1 MKKAVIAVC
10 ALLMLFGT
18 SMSPAQSEGG
28 TEKGSKVLLGAEARS
43 GKLVFESK
51 DGDFKWWIDSR
62 IQIDGAMYFEN
73 KNPLSNGTIMRRAT
87 FALKTVLWKNWQA
100 EIDMDFGDAVLD
112 ARDIWIRYNFP
123 KTNLALQ
130 VGNFKE
136 PLGLERLGSSRLLTF
151 MERSSVSNAFALGRR
166 MGLEGRYWTDFGQL
180 TLAVMGHELGTR
192 VDKGTLDE
200 GFSTNARLTIA
211 PINKEGQTLHI
222 GAAASYK
229 TPDVTPDLAPNTIE
243 LKARNETYVFDPKP
257 LHTGDITDVN
267 YFNRFG
273 GELAGTYGPL
283 YLQGE
288 VIATQVHRWYGKET
302 GDFIGGYA
310 TASYMLTGES
320 RAYYVDEG
328 EFGPIDEPTGDFGAF
343 EVAARYSSLSLNDMG
358 AGIKG
363 GKGDQYT
370 LGLNWYP
377 NVNIKITVNYSAVKL
392 DDYATSKGRM
402 VGGDSYSFLQMR
414 FQASL

>member
-1 MKKAVIAVC
+1 MKQVAGVLC
-10 ALLMLFGT
+10 ALLTLLIPCA
-18 SMSPAQSEGG
+18 SLAQSGGGSDEG
-28 TEKGSKVLLGAEARS
+28 TRVPLGVEQRG
-43 GKLVFESK
+43 GKLVFESQ
-51 DGDFKWWIDSR
+51 DGAFKWWIDSR
-62 IQIDGAMYFEN
+62 IQVDGAMYFED
-73 KNPLSNGTIMRRAT
+73 KNALSNGTIMRRAT
-87 FALKTVLWKNWQA
+87 LALKTVLWNNWQA

-136 PLGLERLGSSRLLTF
+136 PFGLERLGSSRLLTF
-151 MERSSVSNAFALGRR
+151 MERSAVSNAFAFGRR
-166 MGLEGRYWTDFGQL
+166 MGLAGRYWTDYGQL

-200 GFSTNARLTIA
+200 GFSTNARLTLA
-211 PINKEGQTLHI
+211 PINEKGKTVHI
-222 GAAASYK
+222 GLAGSYK

-243 LKARNETYVFDPKP
+243 LKARTETYVFDPKP

-273 GELAGTYGPL
+273 GELAGAYGPY

-288 VIATQVHRWYGKET
+288 VMLTKVARWYGKPT
-302 GDFIGGYA
+302 ASFVGGYV

-328 EFGPIDEPTGDFGAF
+328 EFGPIDAPNSCWGAL
-343 EVAARYSSLSLNDMG
+343 EIAARYSSLSLNDMN
-358 AGIKG
+358 AEIHG
-363 GKGDQYT
+363 GKSNQLM
-370 LGLNWYP
+370 LGLNYYP
-377 NVNIKITVNYSAVKL
+377 NINFKIVLNYSLVDL
-392 DDYATSKGRM
+392 DEYATSKGRM
-402 VGGDSYSFLQMR
+402 TGNDKFSFLQMR

>member
-1 MKKAVIAVC
+1 MKQVAGVIF
-10 ALLMLFGT
+10 ALLMVLVPCMT
-18 SMSPAQSEGG
+18 LAQSEGG
-28 TEKGSKVLLGAEARS
+28 TDEGTRVPLGVEQRA
-43 GKLVFESK
+43 GKLVFESQ
-51 DGDFKWWIDSR
+51 DGAFKWWIDSR
-62 IQIDGAMYFEN
+62 IQVDGAMYFEN

-87 FALKTVLWKNWQA
+87 LALKTVLWTNWQA

-136 PLGLERLGSSRLLTF
+136 PFGLERLGSSRLLTF
-151 MERSSVSNAFALGRR
+151 MERSAVSNAFPMGRR
-166 MGLEGRYWTDFGQL
+166 MGLASRYWTDFGQL
-180 TLAVMGHELGTR
+180 TLAVMGHELGMR

-200 GFSTNARLTIA
+200 GFSTNARLTLA
-211 PINKEGQTLHI
+211 PINEKAKTLHI
-222 GAAASYK
+222 GLAASYK

-243 LKARNETYVFDPKP
+243 LKARTETYVFDPKP

-267 YFNRFG
+267 YYNRWG
-273 GELAGTYGPL
+273 GELAGAYGPL

-288 VIATQVHRWYGKET
+288 LMATQVHRWYGKAT
-302 GDFIGGYA
+302 GDFVGGYV

-328 EFGPIDEPTGDFGAF
+328 EFGPIDEPTGCLGAF
-343 EVAARYSSLSLNDMG
+343 EIAARASYLSLNDFN
-358 AGIKG
+358 AGIAG
-363 GKGDQYT
+363 GKSNQYT
-370 LGLNWYP
+370 LGLNWLP
-377 NVNIKITVNYSAVKL
+377 NVNIKIAMDYSYVTL
-392 DDYATSKGRM
+392 DEHATSKGRM
-402 VGGDSYSFLQMR
+402 VGGDAFSFLQMR

>member
-1 MKKAVIAVC
+1 MSKVTGVLC
-10 ALLMLFGT
+10 ALLLMLV
-18 SMSPAQSEGG
+18 PYIALAQSEGSTDEG
-28 TEKGSKVLLGAEARS
+28 TRVPLGVEQRA
-43 GKLVFESK
+43 GKLVFESQ
-51 DGDFKWWIDSR
+51 DGSFKWWIDSR

-112 ARDIWIRYNFP
+112 ARDIWIKYNFP
-123 KTNLALQ
+123 KVNLSLQ

-136 PLGLERLGSSRLLTF
+136 PFGLERLGSSRLLTF
-151 MERSSVSNAFALGRR
+151 MERSAVSNAFAFGRR
-166 MGLEGRYWTDFGQL
+166 MGFSGRYWTDNGQL

-211 PINKEGQTLHI
+211 PINEKGKTIHVGL
-222 GAAASYK
+222 AAAYK

-243 LKARNETYVFDPKP
+243 LKARTETYVFDPKP

-267 YFNRFG
+267 YYNRFG
-273 GELAGTYGPL
+273 GELAGAFGPC

-288 VIATQVHRWYGKET
+288 VMTTQVHRWYGKAT
-302 GDFIGGYA
+302 GKFIGGYV
-310 TASYMLTGES
+310 TAAYMLTGES
-320 RAYYVDEG
+320 RAYFVDEG
-328 EFGPIDEPTGDFGAF
+328 EFGPIDAPTACLGAL
-343 EVAARYSSLSLNDMG
+343 EIAARASYLSLNDNS

-363 GKGDQYT
+363 GKSNQLM

-377 NVNIKITVNYSAVKL
+377 NVNIKITMNYSYVTL
-392 DDYATSKGRM
+392 DENATSKGRM
-402 VGGDSYSFLQMR
+402 VGGDAFSFLQMR
-414 FQASL
+414 FQASI